1 MVGGP
6 TSRSCPMASAPGSR
20 APGRAVLLR
29 SGPGAGGAPRA
40 PALAC
45 RPVRTA
51 AERAEHLRIRH
62 EVFVAEQGLFRSGG
76 DGDAHDSDP
85 ATILV
90 IGMAGDDI
98 CGTVRLY
105 PVPGPGMWKGDRLA
119 VLPDYRHLGLGGPL
133 VRFAVATAA
142 ERGGRQMEAFIQPA
156 NVVFFERLGWQRS
169 GGLVQY
175 AGISHQRMVI
185 GLTLGW

>member
-1 MVGGP
+1 VGGP
-6 TSRSCPMASAPGSR
+6 TSRSSAMASAPGNQQ
-20 APGRAVLLR
+20 AVLL
-29 SGPGAGGAPRA
+29 PGAPDAPRA

-62 EVFVAEQGLFRSGG
+62 EVFVAEQGLFAGGG

-90 IGMAGDDI
+90 IGLAGGDI

-119 VLPDYRHLGLGGPL
+119 VLPGYRHLGLGAPL

-156 NVVFFERLGWQRS
+156 NVVFFNRLGWQRS
-169 GGLVQY
+169 GGLVEY
-175 AGISHQRMVI
+175 AGIPHQRMVT